1 MELYYTPPPTI
12 KKEVKSH
19 TVTIYLVLLKIIK
32 GHVALDWVIWG
43 YKKRLLWNEL
53 KFLWLENCF
62 RSRKSWYVSKLLGFF
77 FTLSTIKH
85 RPSFCDWLNKIW
97 KFRLNIIGHRTC
109 KSIVKEKTTLLNYSV
124 CFRQMHRRLQL
135 KSTIGFL
142 SQIRQMSNQFHF
154 HEFELKL
161 FCLSSCYCVSYSE
174 FDHSISF
181 WVESNSFVT
190 LITYLAYRHSFSWH
204 TRLKKRL
211 RIWMLFWWIVKLNYC
226 CLVVKLAAHLPK
238 LTEKTYII
246 RVRNYL
252 FLKNYR
258 LLQREPFLTI
268 CYSINSSPLL
278 VTK

>member
-53 KFLWLENCF
+53 KFLWL
-62 RSRKSWYVSKLLGFF
+62 
-77 FTLSTIKH
+77 
-85 RPSFCDWLNKIW
+85 
-97 KFRLNIIGHRTC
+97 
-109 KSIVKEKTTLLNYSV
+109 

-154 HEFELKL
+154 HAFELKL

-190 LITYLAYRHSFSWH
+190 LMSYLAYRHSFSWH

-211 RIWMLFWWIVKLNYC
+211 RIWMLFWWILLNWIIVLLIRMTQHYIWRIIKRNRMTLFNSIRFRAKYNS
-226 CLVVKLAAHLPK
+226 LVVKLAAHLPK

-278 VTK
+278 ITK